1 MRAYVYESSVFVS
14 MVLILIFAEVIVS
27 TQLSILHHLLMITQG
42 LYGLIVALILNTAVG
57 EAVCGA
63 N

>member
-1 MRAYVYESSVFVS
+1 